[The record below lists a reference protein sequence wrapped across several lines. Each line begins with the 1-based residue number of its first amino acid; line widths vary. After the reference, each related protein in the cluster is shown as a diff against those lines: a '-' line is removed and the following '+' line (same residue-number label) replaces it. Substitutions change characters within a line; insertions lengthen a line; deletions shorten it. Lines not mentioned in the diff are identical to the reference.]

1 MRCFKDIG
9 NRVPRGIDQDL
20 QMDSGA
26 GKMTEEGASILGF
39 MTGIMLALLLVMA
52 IMLGL
57 TL

>member
-1 MRCFKDIG
+1 MHYSKNTRDH
-9 NRVPRGIDQDL
+9 VPSGVDKGI

-26 GKMTEEGASILGF
+26 RKMTEEGASILGF
-39 MTGIMLALLLVMA
+39 MTGIMMALLLVMA

>member
-1 MRCFKDIG
+1 MCFLKDTRNCG
-9 NRVPRGIDQDL
+9 PCDIDQDL

-39 MTGIMLALLLVMA
+39 MTGVMLALLLVMA